1 MVIKVPLSWL
11 RAYCDVPWSVD
22 ELVER
27 LVMTGLEVDAVETV
41 GSDFA
46 GFVTGRV
53 ERVERHPNADRLS
66 LCAVDV
72 GGESLQIICGAPNVA
87 AGQMVPVARVGAALP
102 GGMEIRKAKIRGVES
117 FGMICSEAEL
127 NLSDDHEGIMV
138 LDGETEPGRPLKDV
152 LGGPDTVLSIDVGTN
167 RPDCLSLVGVAREIT
182 ALAGGETRVPSG
194 AVAESGPPVDTL
206 ANVRVDAPDD
216 CPRFVGR
223 VIAGVRIGPS
233 PDWLKRRIEAA
244 GIRSISNVVDVTNY
258 VMLEMGQPLH
268 AYDLDQLAGHG
279 IVVRR
284 ARDQE
289 EFTTLDGAERTL
301 DAEVLMIAD
310 HERGIGV
317 GGVMGGLNTEI
328 TGDTRRVFLEGAC
341 FDAVRV
347 RRGSKALQL
356 QTDASRRF
364 ERGMDPELQ
373 GEAVGRAA
381 GLIAEVAGGAVAE
394 GMIDVRTPAR
404 PAPEIRLR
412 TDRVNGLLGTGLD
425 RDEIAAILRRLRF
438 DVRPV
443 PTGST
448 ERGEQTESTGREEQT
463 EQTGPA
469 GWEEQTEQT
478 GPIGP
483 ARPTRR
489 TAGNDLE
496 VGVPSFRRDVHREVD
511 LIEEVAR
518 LYGYDRI
525 EPVAS
530 APARDESPGAR
541 EREEDL
547 RARQDERR
555 RLRDTMTGFGFT
567 EVVTHS
573 LLHPDL
579 NLLIDPSRPGVL
591 VDNPLSPELS
601 AMRTSLAASVL
612 NVVRWNANR
621 KVRDI
626 RIFEAG
632 RVYWPKDGGLPD
644 EPEFLCV
651 AVTGRRHGPHW
662 DGPPGAFDFFDL
674 KGLAE
679 GLLGR
684 LGLDR
689 VETVPY
695 DKVDPLF
702 DADRSGELLAEGV
715 RAGRFGAVSQ
725 RVLDRYEIREPVWMG
740 VIDCGVVFGRASGQ
754 RVYHTS
760 PKYPAVERDL
770 AIVVPEE
777 VSHRD
782 ILEEIRAC
790 SGDLLEAVELFDVYR
805 GEQIAAHC
813 KSMAYAMRYRS
824 DDRTLTDAEVTRL
837 QDKLLRRL
845 AGRYR
850 AELRS

>member
-11 RAYCDVPWSVD
+11 RAYCDIPWSVE

-41 GSDFA
+41 GSDFE
-46 GFVTGRV
+46 GFVAGRV
-53 ERVERHPNADRLS
+53 ERVERHPDADRLS

-102 GGMEIRKAKIRGVES
+102 GGMKIKKAKIRGVAS

-152 LGGPDTVLSIDVGTN
+152 LGGPETVLSIDVGTN
-167 RPDCLSLVGVAREIT
+167 RPDCLSLVGIAREIT

-194 AVAESGPPVDTL
+194 AVTESGPPVDSL
-206 ANVRVDAPDD
+206 ANVRVDAHDD

-223 VIAGVRIGPS
+223 VITGVRIGPS

-244 GIRSISNVVDVTNY
+244 GVRSISNVVDVTNY

-284 ARDQE
+284 ARDKE
-289 EFTTLDGAERTL
+289 EFTTLDGVERTL

-310 HERGIGV
+310 HERSIGV

-328 TGDTRRVFLEGAC
+328 TEDTGRVFLEGAC

-394 GMIDVRTPAR
+394 GMIDVRSPSR
-404 PAPEIRLR
+404 PVPEIRLR

-425 RDEIAAILRRLRF
+425 RDEIAAFLRRLQF
-438 DVRPV
+438 AVR
-443 PTGST
+443 T
-448 ERGEQTESTGREEQT
+448 ERT
-463 EQTGPA
+463 EQTG
-469 GWEEQTEQT
+469 
-478 GPIGP
+478 
-483 ARPTRR
+483 RTRR
-489 TAGNDLE
+489 TRRSDGAGGGDLE

-525 EPVAS
+525 EPVVS
-530 APARDESPGAR
+530 APSRDESADAR

-547 RARQDERR
+547 RGRQDERR
-555 RLRDTMTGFGFT
+555 RLRDTMAGFGFT

-579 NLLIDPSRPGVL
+579 NQLIDPSRPGVL
-591 VDNPLSPELS
+591 IDNPLSPELS
-601 AMRTSLAASVL
+601 AMRTSLAATVL

-632 RVYWPKDGGLPD
+632 RVYWPKKSGLPD
-644 EPEFLCV
+644 EPEHLCI
-651 AVTGRRHGPHW
+651 AVTGQRHAPHW
-662 DGPPGAFDFFDL
+662 DGPPEAFDFFDF
-674 KGLAE
+674 KGLTEA
-679 GLLGR
+679 LLGR

-695 DKVDPLF
+695 DNVDPLF
-702 DADRSGELLAEGV
+702 DADRTGELLADGV
-715 RAGRFGAVSQ
+715 RTGRYGAVSH
-725 RVLDRYEIREPVWMG
+725 RVLDRYEIREPVWIG

-754 RVYHTS
+754 RVYHSS
-760 PKYPAVERDL
+760 PKYPALERDL

-824 DDRTLTDAEVTRL
+824 ADRTLTDAEVTRL
-837 QDKLLRRL
+837 QDKVLRRL
-845 AGRYR
+845 ASRYR

>member
-11 RAYCDVPWSVD
+11 QAYCDVPWPVE
-22 ELVER
+22 ELVDR
-27 LVMTGLEVDAVETV
+27 LVLSGLEVDGVETV
-41 GSDFA
+41 GSDFD
-46 GFVTGRV
+46 GFVVGHV

-66 LCAVDV
+66 LCTVNV
-72 GGESLQIICGAPNVA
+72 GGESLQVICGAPNVA
-87 AGQMVPVARVGAALP
+87 AGQKVPVARVGAVLP

-138 LDGETEPGRPLKDV
+138 LDAGIEPGQPLKDIV
-152 LGGPDTVLSIDVGTN
+152 GGPETVLSIDVGTN

-182 ALAGGETRVPSG
+182 ALSGGELRMPSG
-194 AVAESGPPVDTL
+194 GVDETGPPVDTL
-206 ANVRVDAPDD
+206 ASVRVDAPDD

-223 VIAGVRIGPS
+223 VITGVRIGPS

-268 AYDLDQLAGHG
+268 AYDLDRLAGQG

-284 ARDQE
+284 AGE
-289 EFTTLDGAERTL
+289 EEAFTTLDGVERTL
-301 DAEVLMIAD
+301 DGEVLMIAD
-310 HERGIGV
+310 HETGIGV
-317 GGVMGGLNTEI
+317 GGVMGGLDTEI
-328 TGDTRRVFLEGAC
+328 TSETDRVFLEGAC

-381 GLIAEVAGGAVAE
+381 GLIAEVAGGVVAE
-394 GMIDVRTPAR
+394 GMIDVRTPAGPD
-404 PAPEIRLR
+404 PAIRLR
-412 TDRVNGLLGTGLD
+412 ASRVNGLLGTGLD
-425 RDEIAAILRRLRF
+425 RDEIAALLRRLRF
-438 DVRPV
+438 DVRSD
-443 PTGST
+443 G
-448 ERGEQTESTGREEQT
+448 
-463 EQTGPA
+463 A
-469 GWEEQTEQT
+469 
-478 GPIGP
+478 
-483 ARPTRR
+483 
-489 TAGNDLE
+489 DLE
-496 VGVPSFRRDVHREVD
+496 VGVPSFRRDVSREVD

-518 LYGYDRI
+518 LYGYDKI
-525 EPVAS
+525 EPAAS
-530 APARDESPGAR
+530 VPPRDDSTEAR
-541 EREEDL
+541 EREET
-547 RARQDERR
+547 RRSRQDDQR
-555 RLRDTMTGFGFT
+555 RLRDAMAGFGFT

-579 NLLIDPSRPGVL
+579 NRLIDPSRPSVMI
-591 VDNPLSPELS
+591 DNPLSPELS

-612 NVVRWNANR
+612 GVVRWNANR

-632 RVYWPKDGGLPD
+632 RVFWAKEEGLPD
-644 EPEFLCV
+644 EPEHLCF
-651 AVTGRRHGPHW
+651 AVTGQRHSPHW
-662 DGPPGAFDFFDL
+662 DGPPGAFDFYDL

-679 GLLGR
+679 ALFGR
-684 LGLDR
+684 LGLDS

-702 DADRSGELLAEGV
+702 DEDRIGELLADGV
-715 RAGRFGAVSQ
+715 RTGRFGAVSHQ
-725 RVLDRYEIREPVWMG
+725 VLDHYEIREPVWMG
-740 VIDCGVVFGRASGQ
+740 VIDCGVLFGQASDRRTYRAP
-754 RVYHTS
+754 

-777 VSHRD
+777 VTHRD
-782 ILEEIRAC
+782 ILKEIRAC
-790 SGDLLEAVELFDVYR
+790 SGNLLEAVELFDVYR
-805 GEQIAAHC
+805 GTQIAAHS
-813 KSMAYAMRYRS
+813 KSMAYAMRFRS
-824 DDRTLTDAEVTRL
+824 GERTLTDAEVTRL
-837 QDKLLRRL
+837 QDKVLRRL
-845 AGRYR
+845 VSRYR

>member
-11 RAYCDVPWSVD
+11 QAYCDVPWSVE
-22 ELVER
+22 ELVDR
-27 LVMTGLEVDAVETV
+27 LVLSGLEVDGVDTV
-41 GSDFA
+41 GSDFE
-46 GFVTGRV
+46 GFVVGHV
-53 ERVERHPNADRLS
+53 DRVERHPNADRLS
-66 LCAVDV
+66 LCTVDV
-72 GGESLQIICGAPNVA
+72 GGESLQVICGAPNVA
-87 AGQMVPVARVGAALP
+87 AGQKVPVARVGASLP

-310 HERGIGV
+310 HERSIGV

-404 PAPEIRLR
+404 PSPEIRLR

-443 PTGST
+443 PSGQTGPA
-448 ERGEQTESTGREEQT
+448 EREERTGPAEREEQVGPAEREEQT
-463 EQTGPA
+463 EQTGPP
-469 GWEEQTEQT
+469 E
-478 GPIGP
+478 
-483 ARPTRR
+483 R

-530 APARDESPGAR
+530 APVRDESAGAR

-555 RLRDTMTGFGFT
+555 RLRDTMAGFGFT

-715 RAGRFGAVSQ
+715 RTGRFGAVSQ
-725 RVLDRYEIREPVWMG
+725 RVLDRYEIRKPVWMG

>member
-11 RAYCDVPWSVD
+11 QAYCDVPWSFE
-22 ELVER
+22 ELVDR
-27 LVMTGLEVDAVETV
+27 LVMTGLEVDGVETF
-41 GSDFA
+41 GSDFE
-46 GFVTGRV
+46 GFVAGRV
-53 ERVERHPNADRLS
+53 EVVERHPNADRLT
-66 LCAVDV
+66 LCTVDV

-127 NLSDDHEGIMV
+127 NLSDDHGGIMV
-138 LDGETEPGRPLKDV
+138 LDGSAEPGQPLKDV
-152 LGGPDTVLSIDVGTN
+152 LGGPETVLSIDVGTN
-167 RPDCLSLVGVAREIT
+167 RPDCLSLVGIAREIT
-182 ALAGGETRVPSG
+182 ALSGGELRMPSTG
-194 AVAESGPPVDTL
+194 VDETGLPVDSL
-206 ANVRVDAPDD
+206 ANVRVDAPGD

-223 VIAGVRIGPS
+223 VITGVRIGPS
-233 PDWLKRRIEAA
+233 PDWLKRRVEAA

-268 AYDLDQLAGHG
+268 AYDLDRLAGEG

-284 ARDQE
+284 AAAE
-289 EFTTLDGAERTL
+289 EAFTTLDGVDRTL
-301 DAEVLMIAD
+301 GDEVLMIAD
-310 HERGIGV
+310 HERSIGV

-328 TGDTRRVFLEGAC
+328 TSDTVRVFLEGAC

-347 RRGSKALQL
+347 RRGSKALAL

-373 GEAVGRAA
+373 GEAVARAA
-381 GLIAEVAGGAVAE
+381 GLIAGVAGGEVAA
-394 GMIDVRTPAR
+394 GMIDVRTPAAAD
-404 PAPEIRLR
+404 PVIRLR
-412 TDRVNGLLGTGLD
+412 TSRVNGLLGTGLD
-425 RDEIAAILRRLRF
+425 RDETASLLRRLRF
-438 DVRPV
+438 GVQPD
-443 PTGST
+443 GAD
-448 ERGEQTESTGREEQT
+448 G
-463 EQTGPA
+463 A
-469 GWEEQTEQT
+469 
-478 GPIGP
+478 
-483 ARPTRR
+483 
-489 TAGNDLE
+489 DLE
-496 VGVPSFRRDVHREVD
+496 VSVPSFRRDVCREVD

-530 APARDESPGAR
+530 APPRDESDGAR
-541 EREEDL
+541 EREQAS
-547 RARQDERR
+547 RGQQDDRR
-555 RLRDTMTGFGFT
+555 RLRDTMAGFGFT

-579 NLLIDPSRPGVL
+579 NRLIDPSRPSVL
-591 VDNPLSPELS
+591 LDNPLSPELS

-612 NVVRWNANR
+612 SVVRWNANR

-632 RVYWPKDGGLPD
+632 RVFWPKEEGLPD
-644 EPEFLCV
+644 EPEHLCI
-651 AVTGRRHGPHW
+651 AVTGQRHSPHW

-679 GLLGR
+679 ALLGR

-689 VETVPY
+689 VEIVPY
-695 DKVDPLF
+695 DNDDPLF
-702 DADRSGELLAEGV
+702 DADRTGELLANGV
-715 RAGRFGAVSQ
+715 RTGRFGAVSQ

-740 VIDCGVVFGRASGQ
+740 VIDCGVLFGHASE
-754 RVYHTS
+754 RRTYYS
-760 PKYPAVERDL
+760 PPKYPAVERDL

-805 GEQIAAHC
+805 GAQVAARC
-813 KSMAYAMRYRS
+813 KSMAYAMRFRS
-824 DDRTLTDAEVTRL
+824 GERTLTDAEVTRL
-837 QDKLLRRL
+837 QDKVLRRL
-845 AGRYR
+845 VSRYR

>member
-11 RAYCDVPWSVD
+11 RAYCEIPWSVD

-27 LVMTGLEVDAVETV
+27 LVMSGLEVDAVETV
-41 GSDFA
+41 GSDFE
-46 GFVTGRV
+46 GFVAGRV

-87 AGQMVPVARVGAALP
+87 AGQKVPVARVGAALP
-102 GGMEIRKAKIRGVES
+102 GGMVIRKAKIRGVES

-127 NLSDDHEGIMV
+127 NLTEDHEGIMV

-152 LGGPDTVLSIDVGTN
+152 LGGPETVLSIDVGTN

-182 ALAGGETRVPSG
+182 ALTGGETRVPSG
-194 AVAESGPPVDTL
+194 AVAESGPSVDSL
-206 ANVRVDAPDD
+206 ASVRVDAPAD

-223 VIAGVRIGPS
+223 VITGVRIGPS

-268 AYDLDQLAGHG
+268 AYDLDRLAGHG
-279 IVVRR
+279 IIVRR

-289 EFTTLDGAERTL
+289 EFTTLDGVERKL

-310 HERGIGV
+310 HERSIGV

-328 TGDTRRVFLEGAC
+328 TEDTRRVFLEGAC

-394 GMIDVRTPAR
+394 GMIDVRTPS
-404 PAPEIRLR
+404 APGPGIRLR

-425 RDEIAAILRRLRF
+425 RDEISSMLHRLHF
-438 DVRPV
+438 NVRV
-443 PTGST
+443 AGT
-448 ERGEQTESTGREEQT
+448 E
-463 EQTGPA
+463 
-469 GWEEQTEQT
+469 
-478 GPIGP
+478 
-483 ARPTRR
+483 
-489 TAGNDLE
+489 LE

-518 LYGYDRI
+518 VYGYDRI
-525 EPVAS
+525 EPVVS
-530 APARDESPGAR
+530 VPARDESAEAL

-547 RARQDERR
+547 RGRQDERR
-555 RLRDTMTGFGFT
+555 RLRDTMAGFGFT

-579 NLLIDPSRPGVL
+579 NQLIDPSRPSVL
-591 VDNPLSPELS
+591 IDNPLSPELS

-612 NVVRWNANR
+612 NIVRWNANR

-632 RVYWPKDGGLPD
+632 RVYWPKNGDLPD
-644 EPEFLCV
+644 EPEFLCI
-651 AVTGRRHGPHW
+651 AATGQRHNPHW
-662 DGPPGAFDFFDL
+662 DSPAGAFDFFDL

-679 GLLGR
+679 ALLGR
-684 LGLDR
+684 LGLDSI
-689 VETVPY
+689 ETVPY
-695 DKVDPLF
+695 DNIDPLF
-702 DADRSGELLAEGV
+702 DADRSGDLLADGV
-715 RAGRFGAVSQ
+715 RTGRFGAVSH

-740 VIDCGVVFGRASGQ
+740 VIDCGVLFGLASE
-754 RVYHTS
+754 RRSYHS
-760 PKYPAVERDL
+760 PPKYPAVERDL

-805 GEQIAAHC
+805 GEQIAARC
-813 KSMAYAMRYRS
+813 KSMAYALRFRS
-824 DDRTLTDAEVTRL
+824 GDRTLTDAEITRL
-837 QDKLLRRL
+837 QDKVLRRL
-845 AGRYR
+845 VSRYR

>member
-11 RAYCDVPWSVD
+11 RAYCDIPWPVD

-152 LGGPDTVLSIDVGTN
+152 VGGPETVLSIDVGTN

-194 AVAESGPPVDTL
+194 AVDESGPPVDTL

-310 HERGIGV
+310 HERSIGV

-328 TGDTRRVFLEGAC
+328 TEDTERVFLEGAC

-381 GLIAEVAGGAVAE
+381 GLIAEVAGGVVAE

-412 TDRVNGLLGTGLD
+412 TDRVNGLLGTVLD
-425 RDEIAAILRRLRF
+425 RDEIAAFLRRLQF

-443 PTGST
+443 PTGQT
-448 ERGEQTESTGREEQT
+448 EREEPTGPT
-463 EQTGPA
+463 GPTGPA
-469 GWEEQTEQT
+469 
-478 GPIGP
+478 
-483 ARPTRR
+483 
-489 TAGNDLE
+489 AGNDLE
-496 VGVPSFRRDVHREVD
+496 VAVPSFRRDVHREVD

-530 APARDESPGAR
+530 APARDESAGAR

-579 NLLIDPSRPGVL
+579 NRLIDPSRPSVL
-591 VDNPLSPELS
+591 IDNPLSPELS

-644 EPEFLCV
+644 EPEFLCI
-651 AVTGRRHGPHW
+651 AVTGRRHSPHW

-695 DKVDPLF
+695 DNVDPLF
-702 DADRSGELLAEGV
+702 DADRTGELLADGV
-715 RAGRFGAVSQ
+715 RTGRFGAVSH

-754 RVYHTS
+754 RVYQSS

-805 GEQIAAHC
+805 GEQIAARC

-837 QDKLLRRL
+837 QDKVLRRL

>member
-11 RAYCDVPWSVD
+11 RAYCDIPWSVE

-41 GSDFA
+41 GSDFE
-46 GFVTGRV
+46 GFVAGRV
-53 ERVERHPNADRLS
+53 ERVERHPNADRIS
-66 LCAVDV
+66 LCTVDV
-72 GGESLQIICGAPNVA
+72 GGESLKIICGAPNVA

-102 GGMEIRKAKIRGVES
+102 DGMAIRKARIRGVES

-127 NLSDDHEGIMV
+127 NLSDDHDGIMV
-138 LDGETEPGRPLKDV
+138 LDGATEPGRPLKDV
-152 LGGPDTVLSIDVGTN
+152 LGGTETVLSIDVGTN
-167 RPDCLSLVGVAREIT
+167 RPDCLSLVGLAREIT
-182 ALAGGETRVPSG
+182 ALSGGETRIPSG
-194 AVAESGPPVDTL
+194 GVADSGPPVESL
-206 ANVRVDAPDD
+206 AGVRVDAPDD

-223 VIAGVRIGPS
+223 VITGVRIGPS

-258 VMLEMGQPLH
+258 VMLELGQPLH
-268 AYDLDQLAGHG
+268 AYDLDRLAGQG

-284 ARDQE
+284 ARE
-289 EFTTLDGAERTL
+289 EEAFTTLDGVERTL
-301 DAEVLMIAD
+301 GPEVLMIAD
-310 HERGIGV
+310 HERSIGV

-328 TGDTRRVFLEGAC
+328 TEDTERVFLEGAC

-381 GLIAEVAGGAVAE
+381 GMIAEVAGGVVAE
-394 GMIDVRTPAR
+394 GMIDVRTPAG
-404 PAPEIRLR
+404 PGTEIRLR
-412 TDRVNGLLGTGLD
+412 PDRVNSLLGTGLD
-425 RDEIAAILRRLRF
+425 RDEIATFLRRLRF
-438 DVRPV
+438 GV
-443 PTGST
+443 
-448 ERGEQTESTGREEQT
+448 
-463 EQTGPA
+463 
-469 GWEEQTEQT
+469 
-478 GPIGP
+478 
-483 ARPTRR
+483 R
-489 TAGNDLE
+489 TAGTDLE
-496 VGVPSFRRDVHREVD
+496 VSVPSFRRDVHREVD

-525 EPVAS
+525 EPAAS
-530 APARDESPGAR
+530 APPREESVEAR
-541 EREEDL
+541 EREKDL
-547 RARQDERR
+547 RGRQDVRR
-555 RLRDTMTGFGFT
+555 RLGDTMTGFGFT

-579 NLLIDPSRPGVL
+579 NRLIDPSRPSVL
-591 VDNPLSPELS
+591 IDNPLSPELS

-632 RVYWPKDGGLPD
+632 RVYWPKNGGLPD
-644 EPEFLCV
+644 EPEQLCF
-651 AVTGRRHGPHW
+651 AVTGQRHDPHW
-662 DGPPGAFDFFDL
+662 DGPSQAFDFFDL

-679 GLLGR
+679 ALHGR

-689 VETVPY
+689 VETVTY
-695 DKVDPLF
+695 DNDDPLF
-702 DADRSGELLAEGV
+702 DADRTGELRADGV
-715 RAGRFGAVSQ
+715 RTGRFGAVSHQ
-725 RVLDRYEIREPVWMG
+725 VLDRYEIREPVWMG
-740 VIDCGVVFGRASGQ
+740 VIDCGVLFGKASE
-754 RVYHTS
+754 RRNYHAP

-813 KSMAYAMRYRS
+813 KSMAYAMRFRS
-824 DDRTLTDAEVTRL
+824 GERTLTDGEVTKL
-837 QDKLLRRL
+837 QDKVLRRL
-845 AGRYR
+845 VGRYR

>member
-11 RAYCDVPWSVD
+11 QAYCDVPWPVE
-22 ELVER
+22 ELVDR
-27 LVMTGLEVDAVETV
+27 LVMSGLEVDGVDTV
-41 GSDFA
+41 GSDFEE
-46 GFVTGRV
+46 FVVGHV

-66 LCAVDV
+66 LCTVDV
-72 GGESLQIICGAPNVA
+72 GGETLQVICGAPNVA
-87 AGQMVPVARVGAALP
+87 AGQKVPVARVGAVLP

-138 LDGETEPGRPLKDV
+138 LDAAVEPGQPLKDIV
-152 LGGPDTVLSIDVGTN
+152 GGPETVLSIDVGTN
-167 RPDCLSLVGVAREIT
+167 RPDCLALVGVAREIT
-182 ALAGGETRVPSG
+182 ALSGGELRIPSG
-194 AVAESGPPVDTL
+194 VVDEAGPPVDTL
-206 ANVRVDAPDD
+206 ASVRVDAPDD

-223 VIAGVRIGPS
+223 VITGVRIGPS

-268 AYDLDQLAGHG
+268 AYDLDRLAGRG

-284 ARDQE
+284 AGE
-289 EFTTLDGAERTL
+289 EEAFTTLDDVDRTL
-301 DAEVLMIAD
+301 DGEVLMIAD
-310 HERGIGV
+310 HETGIGV
-317 GGVMGGLNTEI
+317 GGVMGGLDTEI
-328 TGDTRRVFLEGAC
+328 TPETDRVFLEGAC

-381 GLIAEVAGGAVAE
+381 GLIAEVAGGMVAE
-394 GMIDVRTPAR
+394 GMIDVRTPAD
-404 PAPEIRLR
+404 PDPVIRLR
-412 TDRVNGLLGTGLD
+412 TSRVNGLLGTALD
-425 RDEIAAILRRLRF
+425 RDEIAALLRRLRF
-438 DVRPV
+438 D
-443 PTGST
+443 
-448 ERGEQTESTGREEQT
+448 
-463 EQTGPA
+463 
-469 GWEEQTEQT
+469 
-478 GPIGP
+478 
-483 ARPTRR
+483 TR
-489 TAGNDLE
+489 ADGVDLE
-496 VGVPSFRRDVHREVD
+496 VGVPSFRRDVFREVD

-530 APARDESPGAR
+530 APPRDDTAEAR
-541 EREEDL
+541 EREE
-547 RARQDERR
+547 ARRGTQDDQR
-555 RLRDTMTGFGFT
+555 RLRDAMAGFGFT

-579 NLLIDPSRPGVL
+579 NRLIDPDRPGVMI
-591 VDNPLSPELS
+591 DNPLSPELS
-601 AMRTSLAASVL
+601 AMRTNLAASVL
-612 NVVRWNANR
+612 GVVRWNANR

-632 RVYWPKDGGLPD
+632 RVFWAKEEGLPD
-644 EPEFLCV
+644 EPEHLCF
-651 AVTGRRHGPHW
+651 AVTGQRHSPHW

-679 GLLGR
+679 ALLGR

-695 DKVDPLF
+695 DKIDPLF
-702 DADRSGELLAEGV
+702 DADRTGELLADEV
-715 RAGRFGAVSQ
+715 RAGRFGAVAQ
-725 RVLDRYEIREPVWMG
+725 RVLDHYEIREPVWMG
-740 VIDCGVVFGRASGQ
+740 VIDCGVLFGQASD
-754 RVYHTS
+754 RRTYHAP

-777 VSHRD
+777 VTHRD
-782 ILEEIRAC
+782 ILNEIRAC
-790 SGDLLEAVELFDVYR
+790 SGDLLESVELFDVYR
-805 GEQIAAHC
+805 GTQIAAQS
-813 KSMAYAMRYRS
+813 KSMAYAMRFRS
-824 DDRTLTDAEVTRL
+824 GERTLTDAEVTRL
-837 QDKLLRRL
+837 QDKVLRRL
-845 AGRYR
+845 VSRYR

>member
-11 RAYCDVPWSVD
+11 QAYCDVPWSVE
-22 ELVER
+22 ELVDR
-27 LVMTGLEVDAVETV
+27 LVMSGLEVDGVDTV
-41 GSDFA
+41 GSDFE
-46 GFVTGRV
+46 GFVVGHV
-53 ERVERHPNADRLS
+53 ERVDRHPNADRLS
-66 LCAVDV
+66 LCTVDA
-72 GGESLQIICGAPNVA
+72 GGETLQVICGAPNVA
-87 AGQMVPVARVGAALP
+87 AGQKVPVARVGAVLP

-138 LDGETEPGRPLKDV
+138 LDAGVEPGRPLKDIV
-152 LGGPDTVLSIDVGTN
+152 GGPETVLSIDVGTN
-167 RPDCLSLVGVAREIT
+167 RPDCLSLVGLAREIT
-182 ALAGGETRVPSG
+182 ALSGGELRLPSG
-194 AVAESGPPVDTL
+194 VVDEAGPPVDTL
-206 ANVRVDAPDD
+206 ASVRVDAPDD

-223 VIAGVRIGPS
+223 VITGVRIGPS

-268 AYDLDQLAGHG
+268 AYDLDRLAGRG

-284 ARDQE
+284 AGE
-289 EFTTLDGAERTL
+289 EDFTTLDGVDRTL
-301 DAEVLMIAD
+301 DGEVLMIAD
-310 HERGIGV
+310 HETGIGV
-317 GGVMGGLNTEI
+317 GGVMGGLDTEI
-328 TGDTRRVFLEGAC
+328 IPETDRVFLEGAC

-381 GLIAEVAGGAVAE
+381 GLIAEVAGGVVAE
-394 GMIDVRTPAR
+394 GMIDVRTPAE
-404 PAPEIRLR
+404 PDPVIRLR
-412 TDRVNGLLGTGLD
+412 TSRVNGLLGISLD
-425 RDEIAAILRRLRF
+425 CDEIAALLRRLRF
-438 DVRPV
+438 DVRAD
-443 PTGST
+443 G
-448 ERGEQTESTGREEQT
+448 
-463 EQTGPA
+463 A
-469 GWEEQTEQT
+469 
-478 GPIGP
+478 
-483 ARPTRR
+483 
-489 TAGNDLE
+489 DLE
-496 VGVPSFRRDVHREVD
+496 VGVPSFRRDVFREVD

-530 APARDESPGAR
+530 APPRDDSVEAR
-541 EREEDL
+541 EREE
-547 RARQDERR
+547 ARRGKQDDQR
-555 RLRDTMTGFGFT
+555 RLRDAMAGFGFA

-579 NLLIDPSRPGVL
+579 NRLIDPSRPGVMI
-591 VDNPLSPELS
+591 DNPLSPELS

-612 NVVRWNANR
+612 GVVRWNANR

-632 RVYWPKDGGLPD
+632 RVFWANEEGLPD
-644 EPEFLCV
+644 EPEHLCF
-651 AVTGRRHGPHW
+651 AVTGQRHSPHW
-662 DGPPGAFDFFDL
+662 DGSPGAFDFFDL

-679 GLLGR
+679 VLLGR

-695 DKVDPLF
+695 DKIDPLF
-702 DADRSGELLAEGV
+702 DEDRTGELLADGV
-715 RAGRFGAVSQ
+715 RTGRFGAVSH
-725 RVLDRYEIREPVWMG
+725 RVLDHYEIREPVWMG
-740 VIDCGVVFGRASGQ
+740 VIDCGVLFGQASDRRTYRAP
-754 RVYHTS
+754 

-777 VSHRD
+777 VTHRD
-782 ILEEIRAC
+782 ILNEIRAC
-790 SGDLLEAVELFDVYR
+790 SGDLLESVELFDVYR
-805 GEQIAAHC
+805 GTQIAAQS
-813 KSMAYAMRYRS
+813 KSMAYAMRFRS
-824 DDRTLTDAEVTRL
+824 GERTLTDAEVTRL
-837 QDKLLRRL
+837 QDKVLRRL
-845 AGRYR
+845 VSRYR